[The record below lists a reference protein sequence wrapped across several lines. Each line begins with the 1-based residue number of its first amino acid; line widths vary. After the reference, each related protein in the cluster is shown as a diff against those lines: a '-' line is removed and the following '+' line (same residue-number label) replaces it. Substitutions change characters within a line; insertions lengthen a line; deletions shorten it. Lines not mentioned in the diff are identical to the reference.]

1 MLGAAAVRDD
11 AFLLLIF
18 FFYFLQ
24 CPKQSNLKFG
34 QEVTESQGMEPDW
47 ELESLKKPTLQ
58 M

>member
-11 AFLLLIF
+11 AFLLLD